1 MEKPQVAVIGAG
13 YWGKNIVRGLHQLGA
28 LACICDANGGLLGG
42 YREAYPQ
49 ARLVENY
56 AVVLADKGIKAVAIA
71 APAAAHGEMIRLAL
85 EAGKDVCVEKPLCLS
100 EKEGEELV
108 RLADERGRVL
118 MVGHLLQYHGA
129 VAKLRE
135 LVASGELGKLQYIY
149 SNRLNLGKIRS
160 EENVLW
166 SFAPHDISVILAL
179 AGEMPEEVSCTGGQ
193 FLQRGIADASLASMS
208 FPSGARAHIF
218 VSWLNPF
225 KEQRLVVAGSRK
237 MAVFDDTRAEGK
249 LVLYPHVITWKGNL
263 PAPEKKDGE
272 PVGIDGSEPLKA
284 ELAHFI
290 ECVEKRQTPRT
301 DGREGLRV
309 LRVLQACQ
317 ESMAAGGKTVRA
329 GEKPSP
335 PAPLPE
341 GEGLKKPYFAHQTAV
356 IDEPASIG
364 EGTSI
369 WHFSHVMKGSEIG
382 RSCNIG
388 QNVVISPDVKIG
400 DRVKIQNNVSVYSGV
415 VLEDGVFCGP
425 SMVFTNVINPRSFIP
440 RKDEYRS
447 TVVRRGATLGANC
460 TVVCG
465 HTIGAFAFVGAG
477 SVVTRDVPDYA
488 LVTGN
493 PARITGFMCECGV
506 KLAFRGFEAE
516 CPACGAAYEKTDNKV
531 TRRTSERS
539 AA

>member
-1 MEKPQVAVIGAG
+1 MEKPRVAVIGAG

-28 LACICDANGGLLGG
+28 LACICDADGRLLAG
-42 YREAYPQ
+42 YRDAYPQ
-49 ARLVENY
+49 AGLVGNY
-56 AVVLADKGIKAVAIA
+56 AAVLADKTVKAVAIA

-85 EAGKDVCVEKPLCLS
+85 EAGKDAYVEKPLCLS

-108 RLADERGRVL
+108 RLAEENGRVL

-129 VAKLRE
+129 VVKLRE
-135 LVASGELGKLQYIY
+135 LIASGELGKLQYIY

-193 FLQRGIADASLASMS
+193 FLQRGVADASLAAMS
-208 FPSGARAHIF
+208 FPSGIKAHVF

-237 MAVFDDTRAEGK
+237 MAVFDDARAEDK
-249 LVLYPHVITWKGNL
+249 LTLYPHEITWKGNL
-263 PAPEKKDGE
+263 PAPEKKDGKAVE
-272 PVGIDGSEPLKA
+272 IDRSEPLKA

-290 ECVEKRQTPRT
+290 ECVEKRLTPRT

-317 ESMAAGGKTVRA
+317 ESMVSGGKTVRA
-329 GEKPSP
+329 EKR
-335 PAPLPE
+335 
-341 GEGLKKPYFAHQTAV
+341 KVPYFAHPTAV

-369 WHFSHVMKGSEIG
+369 WHFSHVMRGSEIG

-425 SMVFTNVINPRSFIP
+425 SMVFTNVVNPRSFIP

-447 TVVRRGATLGANC
+447 TIVRRGATLGANC

-465 HTIGAFAFVGAG
+465 HTIGAYAFVGAG
-477 SVVTRDVPDYA
+477 AVVTRDVPDYA

-493 PARITGFMCECGV
+493 PARVTGFMCECGV
-506 KLAFRGFEAE
+506 KLVFRGYEAG